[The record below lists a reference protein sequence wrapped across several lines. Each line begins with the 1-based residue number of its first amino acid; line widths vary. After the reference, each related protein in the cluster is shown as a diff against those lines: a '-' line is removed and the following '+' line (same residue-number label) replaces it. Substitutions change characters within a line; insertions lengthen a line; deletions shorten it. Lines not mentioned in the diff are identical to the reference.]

1 MAKIG
6 IRLANGEFYP
16 ILDEDSTSRKALI
29 VTTVKD
35 NQPSVQID
43 VYRGE
48 KSTPGAEN
56 TYVGS
61 LVVENI
67 KPQPKGVP
75 DIRME
80 FGLDE
85 EGNLTAYARDEVS
98 GEHQTLTVSLKA
110 LDQEE
115 IYDIPD
121 FDLSEDKMEEDA
133 AFNPDEFPDTNAF
146 DTEITEIDME
156 LDSDSGQAASSA
168 STPFT
173 MDFPDEH
180 EDMLSI
186 DNDVLSFEDINPPE
200 QLVKPEPE
208 VEKNTSTTIRKE
220 VRTMQTKTEKTTQ
233 SAESKTFESSG
244 KKGMPIWLKIL
255 IAVGILL
262 VVLAL
267 AFLVFKLTSDKVTIP
282 PTPAMVETPK
292 PVEPAVTAPAP
303 APTPTPAP
311 APVVTVAPTPEVAPA
326 PAPVKKVKP
335 TPAPR
340 KPGVWYKI
348 KWGDT
353 LWDLSIAY
361 YRTPWKYGKIYRANK
376 IIKHPDKIISTTW
389 IYIPK

>member
-6 IRLANGEFYP
+6 IRLADGEFYP

-48 KSTPGAEN
+48 ESSPAGEN

-67 KPQPKGVP
+67 DPQPKGVP

-80 FGLDE
+80 LGLDE

-121 FDLSEDKMEEDA
+121 FDLNEETVDSDE

-146 DTEITEIDME
+146 DSEITEIDTG
-156 LDSDSGQAASSA
+156 LDFDSSTASSPA
-168 STPFT
+168 DEPFS
-173 MDFPDEH
+173 MDFPE
-180 EDMLSI
+180 EPKEMLTM
-186 DNDVLSFEDINPPE
+186 DTDALSFEDLNPPE
-200 QLVKPEPE
+200 ELVKQDRLE
-208 VEKNTSTTIRKE
+208 EKNTSTTIRKE
-220 VRTMQTKTEKTTQ
+220 SRTVHEKSAKTVNAAKTPRV
-233 SAESKTFESSG
+233 KNIG
-244 KKGMPIWLKIL
+244 DDDKKGMPLWLKIL
-255 IAVGILL
+255 IAAGVLL
-262 VVLAL
+262 LIAAL
-267 AFLVFKLTSDKVTIP
+267 AFLVFKLTSDKVPVP
-282 PTPAMVETPK
+282 PTPAMVEAPK
-292 PVEPAVTAPAP
+292 PAAPVVTTPA
-303 APTPTPAP
+303 PAP
-311 APVVTVAPTPEVAPA
+311 APVVAAAPTPVPAPA
-326 PAPVKKVKP
+326 PAPVKKIKP
-335 TPAPR
+335 TPEPR

-376 IIKHPDKIISTTW
+376 IIRHPDKIISTTW